1 MPRHLTLLTGATR
14 GLGAAIAMELLHEP
28 SNVVL
33 CLSRGGNPALD
44 AQARASGATLEQWP
58 MDLAAPLEAAA
69 RVEAWLG
76 TQDAAAFDSAT
87 LINNAAALT
96 RVGPLDGVAGDE
108 LSRALRVGLEAPLL
122 LCAAFLRATAG
133 WRAERRL
140 LNISS
145 GLGRR
150 AMAGQAAYCA
160 IKAGLDHA
168 SRAIALDEALRPRG
182 AKVVSLA
189 PGVIDTDMQA
199 QLRAAD
205 ASAFPEHGLFV
216 QLKSAGRLSAP
227 QDTARQVLAFL
238 ARPDFG
244 SQVIADVREA

>member
-14 GLGAAIAMELLHEP
+14 GLGAAIATQLLGEP

-33 CLSRGGNPALD
+33 CLSRGRNAALD
-44 AQARASGATLEQWP
+44 ARAAASGATVEQWP
-58 MDLAAPLEAAA
+58 IDLAAPLEAAA
-69 RVEAWLG
+69 RVAAWLG
-76 TQDAAAFDSAT
+76 AQDAAAFDSAT

-96 RVGPLDGVAGDE
+96 RVGPLEGVAGDE

-122 LCAAFLRATAG
+122 LGAAFLGATAG

-168 SRAIALDEALRPRG
+168 SRAMALDEALKPRG
-182 AKVVSLA
+182 AKVVALA

-205 ASAFPEHGLFV
+205 ARAFPEHALFV
-216 QLKSAGRLSAP
+216 QLKSAGRLSTPA
-227 QDTARQVLAFL
+227 DVARRLLAFL

-244 SQVIADVREA
+244 SQVIADLRDA

>member
-14 GLGAAIAMELLHEP
+14 GLGAAIALQLLHDP
-28 SNVVL
+28 SNLLL
-33 CLSRGGNPALD
+33 CLSRGRNAALQEQ
-44 AQARASGATLEQWP
+44 AQASGATLEQWP
-58 MDLAAPLEAAA
+58 VDLAAPLEAAA

-76 TQDAAAFDSAT
+76 AEDAAAFDTAT
-87 LINNAAALT
+87 LINNAATLT
-96 RVGPLDGVAGDE
+96 RVGPLDGVAPDE

-122 LCAAFLRATAG
+122 LGAAFLRASAN

-168 SRAIALDEALRPRG
+168 SRAIALDEALKPRG

-199 QLRAAD
+199 QLRAAE
-205 ASAFPEHGLFV
+205 ASAFPDQALFL

-227 QDTARQVLAFL
+227 QDTARQLLAYL

-244 SQVIADVREA
+244 NQPIADLRDA

>member
-1 MPRHLTLLTGATR
+1 MSRHLTLLTGATR
-14 GLGAAIAMELLHEP
+14 GLGAAIALQLLHEP
-28 SNVVL
+28 ANTVL
-33 CLSRGGNPALD
+33 CLSRGRSGALD
-44 AQARASGATLEQWP
+44 AQARASGAMLEQWP
-58 MDLAAPLEAAA
+58 ADLAAPLEAAA

-76 TQDAAAFDSAT
+76 AQDASAFDSAT

-122 LCAAFLRATAG
+122 LCAAFLRATDG
-133 WRAERRL
+133 WRAERKL

-160 IKAGLDHA
+160 VKAGLDHA
-168 SRAIALDEALRPRG
+168 SRAIALDEALRPHG

-189 PGVIDTDMQA
+189 PGVIDTHMQA

-205 ASAFPEHGLFV
+205 ASAFPEHALFV
-216 QLKSAGRLSAP
+216 QLKSTGRLSAP
-227 QDTARQVLAFL
+227 QDVARQLLAFL
-238 ARPDFG
+238 ARADFG
-244 SQVIADVREA
+244 SQPIADLRDA